1 MSGGGTLPSLIQRR
15 TVFVV
20 TPIFLVKSGR
30 QMIWS
35 SLVSMDFPFCGLN
48 GDADIS

>member
-20 TPIFLVKSGR
+20 TPIFLVKSVR
-30 QMIWS
+30 QMISS